1 MRYANKSTK
10 CIVVVFSDSSIIILP
25 SLRWGR
31 LSYKL
36 KISNA
41 LNGTIPIAMKSH
53 RELSSKDAET
63 AWNAR
68 LHGVITLR
76 NSENI
81 RICMGKKY
89 AVLMIKL
96 IFFNY
101 PSFSIMIYLAT
112 LTHYGRV
119 SRLCLTHKWQSA
131 HAWLT
136 IRTKKQNS
144 FQFHRNVSKKWL
156 VLTSCPNCITK
167 RKNCCG
173 SAQRLSEHLRTF
185 SPKFGSLRKIKKI
198 FGSRWDIFRNLGH
211 DKIRRKSHA
220 FDSEKVGRYTMRFQL
235 HTQNVVH

>member
-10 CIVVVFSDSSIIILP
+10 CFVVVFSDSSIIILP

-76 NSENI
+76 NSEKI

-89 AVLMIKL
+89 AILMVKL

-101 PSFSIMIYLAT
+101 PSFLIMIYLPT
-112 LTHYGRV
+112 LTH
-119 SRLCLTHKWQSA
+119 
-131 HAWLT
+131 
-136 IRTKKQNS
+136 
-144 FQFHRNVSKKWL
+144 
-156 VLTSCPNCITK
+156 
-167 RKNCCG
+167 
-173 SAQRLSEHLRTF
+173 
-185 SPKFGSLRKIKKI
+185 
-198 FGSRWDIFRNLGH
+198 
-211 DKIRRKSHA
+211 
-220 FDSEKVGRYTMRFQL
+220 
-235 HTQNVVH
+235 

>member
-1 MRYANKSTK
+1 MRYANKSTE
-10 CIVVVFSDSSIIILP
+10 CFVVVFSDNSIIILP
-25 SLRWGR
+25 SLRWCR

-53 RELSSKDAET
+53 RELSSKET

-89 AVLMIKL
+89 AVLMTKL

-119 SRLCLTHKWQSA
+119 SRL
-131 HAWLT
+131 
-136 IRTKKQNS
+136 
-144 FQFHRNVSKKWL
+144 
-156 VLTSCPNCITK
+156 
-167 RKNCCG
+167 
-173 SAQRLSEHLRTF
+173 
-185 SPKFGSLRKIKKI
+185 
-198 FGSRWDIFRNLGH
+198 
-211 DKIRRKSHA
+211 
-220 FDSEKVGRYTMRFQL
+220 
-235 HTQNVVH
+235 

>member
-10 CIVVVFSDSSIIILP
+10 CFVVVFSDSSIIILP

-53 RELSSKDAET
+53 RELSSKET

-119 SRLCLTHKWQSA
+119 SRLW
-131 HAWLT
+131 
-136 IRTKKQNS
+136 TK
-144 FQFHRNVSKKWL
+144 
-156 VLTSCPNCITK
+156 
-167 RKNCCG
+167 
-173 SAQRLSEHLRTF
+173 
-185 SPKFGSLRKIKKI
+185 
-198 FGSRWDIFRNLGH
+198 D
-211 DKIRRKSHA
+211 
-220 FDSEKVGRYTMRFQL
+220 
-235 HTQNVVH
+235 

>member
-10 CIVVVFSDSSIIILP
+10 CFVVVFSDSSIIILP

-36 KISNA
+36 KISNP

-53 RELSSKDAET
+53 RELSSKET

-101 PSFSIMIYLAT
+101 PSLSIMIYLAT

-119 SRLCLTHKWQSA
+119 SRLW
-131 HAWLT
+131 
-136 IRTKKQNS
+136 TK
-144 FQFHRNVSKKWL
+144 
-156 VLTSCPNCITK
+156 
-167 RKNCCG
+167 
-173 SAQRLSEHLRTF
+173 
-185 SPKFGSLRKIKKI
+185 
-198 FGSRWDIFRNLGH
+198 D
-211 DKIRRKSHA
+211 
-220 FDSEKVGRYTMRFQL
+220 
-235 HTQNVVH
+235 

>member
-10 CIVVVFSDSSIIILP
+10 CFVVVFSDSSIIILP

-36 KISNA
+36 KISKA

-53 RELSSKDAET
+53 RELSSKET

-81 RICMGKKY
+81 MICMGKKY

-119 SRLCLTHKWQSA
+119 SRLW
-131 HAWLT
+131 
-136 IRTKKQNS
+136 TK
-144 FQFHRNVSKKWL
+144 
-156 VLTSCPNCITK
+156 
-167 RKNCCG
+167 
-173 SAQRLSEHLRTF
+173 
-185 SPKFGSLRKIKKI
+185 
-198 FGSRWDIFRNLGH
+198 D
-211 DKIRRKSHA
+211 
-220 FDSEKVGRYTMRFQL
+220 
-235 HTQNVVH
+235 